1 MDGLSLGLNCN
12 EGAPLLATGGQ
23 LTSSLEITPDL
34 FRETGSQAGG
44 NGCSTEVQQCQNIGD
59 VQWSILN

>member
-1 MDGLSLGLNCN
+1 MDGFSLGLNCN
-12 EGAPLLATGGQ
+12 EGTPLLATGGQ

-44 NGCSTEVQQCQNIGD
+44 NGCSTEVQQ
-59 VQWSILN
+59 